1 MCLTRALD
9 IRPDTDHRY
18 YPEGIELPNTL
29 FNLTDALLGRGY
41 SEEDIGKIW
50 GGNWLR
56 VLDTVWGD
64 PHAQIID
71 DDEDTPDGV
80 PHLHKH

>member
-1 MCLTRALD
+1 MPGYGADQARLPAASQPNKGGLYCLYA
-9 IRPDTDHRY
+9 
-18 YPEGIELPNTL
+18 
-29 FNLTDALLGRGY
+29 LGRGY
-41 SEEDIGKIW
+41 FEEDIGKIW

-56 VLDTVWGD
+56 VMDTVWGD
-64 PHAQIID
+64 PDAQIID